1 MYKFISTLTK
11 DQVNI
16 SDQSKLLEKLR
27 KTGLET
33 EEELSSRNVRNLILP
48 YFVDKT
54 DRKVFQNDAVHFQNL
69 RDLAPK
75 NRKVCLVEKSLK
87 GSASLMFIEEIVRF
101 LMPKIAR
108 KVIKPELKYREHEVP
123 MISVESFPVEPFRNQ
138 KTKNNS
144 NKHAREALKQLI
156 QSIVLSDRPLD
167 QLKVSNKWQLGLG

>member
-87 GSASLMFIEEIVRF
+87 GSASLMFIEDIV
-101 LMPKIAR
+101 
-108 KVIKPELKYREHEVP
+108 
-123 MISVESFPVEPFRNQ
+123 
-138 KTKNNS
+138 
-144 NKHAREALKQLI
+144 
-156 QSIVLSDRPLD
+156 
-167 QLKVSNKWQLGLG
+167 